1 MVEVTGEAALDA
13 ELSLPQYVSMSAED
27 AANAVMQKTVV
38 VRRPVP
44 AATLRKELAKLGR
57 WGGLQRVANNF
68 DSPDPPYQQAR
79 TLIDLITAGDAID
92 LDEPAIAA
100 GTPEL
105 IQHGLLSA
113 ADVSVIG
120 SLANVTSRWV
130 DICGIGEV
138 GIGAVIN
145 SRRRI
150 AGDNNA
156 E

>member
-1 MVEVTGEAALDA
+1 MTGTQLTGEAALDA
-13 ELSLPQYVSMSAED
+13 ELSLPQYAAMADED
-27 AANAVMQKTVV
+27 ASVAVMEKTVV
-38 VRRPVP
+38 VRQPVP
-44 AATLRKELAKLGR
+44 AATLRKTLAKLGR

-68 DSPDPPYQQAR
+68 ESPDPPYQQAR
-79 TLIDLITAGDAID
+79 TIIDLITAGDAID

-105 IQHGLLSA
+105 IQHGLLNA

-120 SLANVTSRWV
+120 ALASVTVRWV
-130 DICGIGEV
+130 DANGIGEV

-150 AGDNNA
+150 AGGG
-156 E
+156 